1 MRATAKDF
9 PSLTL
14 DERGLCDLELI
25 ATGGF
30 SPLTTFM
37 GRADYDR
44 VVAEMRLADGTLW
57 PLPVTLPVDP
67 EATGAVVGKPLALRD
82 VYGNLLA
89 FLHVDELY
97 AFDKEA
103 EAKGAYGTT
112 DAKHPAVAYLNKQ
125 PGHYA
130 SGTLEV
136 IRVPP
141 HYDFVEL
148 RKTPAELREHFA
160 NQGWDK
166 VVAFQTRN
174 PLHRAHEELTKR
186 AAQQIGGGLLIH
198 PVVGVTKPG
207 DVDHYT
213 RVRCYRA
220 LVDNH
225 YDPKSVVLSLLPLA
239 MRMAGPREVL
249 LHAIIRRNFGCTDII
264 VGRDHAGPGADSS
277 GKPFYGPYD
286 AQEAMQTHGDEIG
299 MGMVDFKLMVYLPDD
314 DAYCAVDEVPEGKKS
329 ANISGTQVRDDY
341 LAKGVPLPEWFS
353 RPEVAEILRETNP
366 PKAAQ
371 GLTVWFT
378 GLSGSGKSTV
388 AHALIEKLAEYGR
401 NAMMLDGDE
410 IRTHLSKGLG
420 FSKEDRDTNIRRVG
434 YVAGL
439 VAQAGG
445 TMLCSVI
452 SPYKETRDEARASSN
467 GNFVEVFCDTPIEV
481 CEQRDVKGLYAK
493 ARAGEIK
500 GFTGVDD
507 PYEAPEAA
515 EVTLDT
521 SKMPVDQCAETIVA
535 KLLEL
540 GYLQPHGHR

>member
-14 DERGLCDLELI
+14 DERGLCDLELL

-67 EATGAVVGKPLALRD
+67 EATGAAVGKPLALRD

-89 FLHVDELY
+89 FLHVDELF

-160 NQGWDK
+160 KQGWDK

-186 AAQQIGGGLLIH
+186 AAQQIGGGTVDPSGRRRGPSPATSGPLH
-198 PVVGVTKPG
+198 PRPM
-207 DVDHYT
+207 
-213 RVRCYRA
+213 
-220 LVDNH
+220 
-225 YDPKSVVLSLLPLA
+225 LP
-239 MRMAGPREVL
+239 
-249 LHAIIRRNFGCTDII
+249 
-264 VGRDHAGPGADSS
+264 GPGRQ
-277 GKPFYGPYD
+277 PLRP
-286 AQEAMQTHGDEIG
+286 
-299 MGMVDFKLMVYLPDD
+299 
-314 DAYCAVDEVPEGKKS
+314 EV
-329 ANISGTQVRDDY
+329 
-341 LAKGVPLPEWFS
+341 S
-353 RPEVAEILRETNP
+353 RPEPPAPGDADGRTARGLAPRDHPPELRLHRHHRRPRPRRTRLRLLGQAP
-366 PKAAQ
+366 ST
-371 GLTVWFT
+371 GLTMLRKRCRPTATRSAWAW
-378 GLSGSGKSTV
+378 ST
-388 AHALIEKLAEYGR
+388 
-401 NAMMLDGDE
+401 
-410 IRTHLSKGLG
+410 
-420 FSKEDRDTNIRRVG
+420 
-434 YVAGL
+434 
-439 VAQAGG
+439 
-445 TMLCSVI
+445 
-452 SPYKETRDEARASSN
+452 SS
-467 GNFVEVFCDTPIEV
+467 
-481 CEQRDVKGLYAK
+481 
-493 ARAGEIK
+493 
-500 GFTGVDD
+500 
-507 PYEAPEAA
+507 
-515 EVTLDT
+515 
-521 SKMPVDQCAETIVA
+521 
-535 KLLEL
+535 
-540 GYLQPHGHR
+540 